1 MILLLQE
8 KGTREDGHIPRSQAS
23 PWGGPPSEG
32 PWLHAGKNSLA
43 SRSGVKAG
51 LFCILRRVWVISE
64 DKRASLLFFAFTSWL
79 LASACI
85 STVNPFF
92 QPAFLANFCM
102 GGWALTVNSVES
114 EGAL

>member
-1 MILLLQE
+1 MVI
-8 KGTREDGHIPRSQAS
+8 SQVSGESLGRATIR
-23 PWGGPPSEG
+23 EG

-51 LFCILRRVWVISE
+51 LFCTLCRVWAISE
-64 DKRASLLFFAFTSWL
+64 DKRASLLCFAFTSWL

-85 STVNPFF
+85 PTVNPLF
-92 QPAFLANFCM
+92 QPAFLANFSM
-102 GGWALTVNSVES
+102 GEWALKVNSVES